1 MSFACARSVRP
12 YIVIQ
17 IFSIPIIF
25 VYKIF
30 VSPFFIS
37 PIFIAKAFA
46 SQMNKLGNL
55 VADRWVDGDGDGKI
69 LASAV
74 SGEAV
79 AAITSNGLDF
89 KAILEHAKSVGGPNL
104 RKLTFHERGDML
116 KALAQYLNEIKQEFY
131 ALSTQ
136 TGATRKDSW
145 PDIDGGIST
154 MFVFSSKG
162 RREMPNDHVYL
173 DGNVEQLSRNGT
185 FIGQHICTPKLG
197 AAIHINAFNFP
208 CWGMLEKLAP
218 TLLAGVPAIIKPAS
232 STAYLTELML
242 RRIQESGILPP
253 GSVQLIC
260 GGVGDLFDHLDC
272 QDTIAFTGS
281 KTTAEMLQRH
291 PRVVSESV
299 AFTAETDSLNMSI
312 LGPDAVP
319 GTPEFDLYIQ
329 EVTREMT
336 SKAGQKCTA
345 IRRII
350 APSDITG
357 EVIKALSTALG
368 NIRIGNPALKDI
380 DMGALANQDQRK
392 EIRDRVKDL
401 SAEADIVFGGND
413 EFEVIDADSNK
424 GAFFMPTLLHCEKPL
439 TAKVV
444 HSVEAFGPVSTV
456 LPDDSIDDAIQ
467 LARLGEGSLAGSI
480 ITNDN
485 KIARELILGTAA
497 YHGRM
502 VVINRHCAAES
513 TGHGSPL
520 AHLVHGGPG
529 RAGGGE
535 EMGGVRGVLHYM
547 QRTAIQGSPQTLS
560 AIGHRWI
567 KGADEIDPGVHPFRK
582 TFEQLELGD
591 TFKSGLRQVTLE
603 DINHFAE
610 FTGDNFYAHMNEEEA
625 AKNPFFEGRVAHGYL
640 IVSFAAGLFVDPDF
654 GPVLANYGLDE
665 LRFMKPV
672 NHGDSLKVRLACK
685 QKTLRGDSGYGEV
698 RWDAEVTNQDD
709 EIVAQYDVLTMVAT
723 DAHWQSVN

>member
-1 MSFACARSVRP
+1 
-12 YIVIQ
+12 
-17 IFSIPIIF
+17 
-25 VYKIF
+25 
-30 VSPFFIS
+30 
-37 PIFIAKAFA
+37 
-46 SQMNKLGNL
+46 MNKLGNL
-55 VADRWVDGDGDGKI
+55 VANQWVEGDGDGNI
-69 LASAV
+69 LTSAV
-74 SGEAV
+74 TGEPV

-89 KAILEHAKSVGGPNL
+89 KAILDYAKSVGGPNL

-116 KALAQYLNEIKQEFY
+116 KALAIYLNEIKQEVY

-173 DGNVEQLSRNGT
+173 DGGVEQLSRNGT
-185 FIGQHICTPKLG
+185 FVGQHIFTPKLG
-197 AAIHINAFNFP
+197 AAIQINAFNFP

-218 TLLAGVPAIIKPAS
+218 SLLAGVPAIIKPAS
-232 STAYLTELML
+232 STAYLTELMV
-242 RRIQESGILPP
+242 RRIVESGILPA

-281 KTTAEMLQRH
+281 KTTAEMLQAH

-350 APSDITG
+350 APAAIAS
-357 EVIKALSTALG
+357 EVVSALSTALG
-368 NIRIGNPALKDI
+368 QIRIGNPAIKDV
-380 DMGALANQDQRK
+380 DMGSLASLGQRD
-392 EIRDRVKDL
+392 EVRDRIRQL
-401 SAEADIVFGGND
+401 ATEADVVFGGTD
-413 EFEVIDADSNK
+413 DFDVVDADSEK
-424 GAFFMPTLLHCEKPL
+424 GAFFMPTLLHCQKPL
-439 TAKVV
+439 TASAV

-456 LPDDSIDDAIQ
+456 LPYDTIDEAIE

-485 KIARELILGTAA
+485 KVARELVLGTAA

-547 QRTAIQGSPQTLS
+547 QRTAIQGSPETLS

-567 KGADEIDPGVHPFRK
+567 KGADENETGVHPFRK
-582 TFEQLELGD
+582 TFEQLKLGD
-591 TFKSGLRQVTLE
+591 TFKSGQREVTLD

-610 FTGDNFYAHMNEEEA
+610 FTGDNFYAHMSEEDA
-625 AKNPFFEGRVAHGYL
+625 ARNPFFEGRVAHGYL

-654 GPVLANYGLDE
+654 GPVLANYGVDE
-665 LRFMKPV
+665 LRFIQPV

-723 DAHWQSVN
+723 DAHWRSVQ

>member
-1 MSFACARSVRP
+1 M
-12 YIVIQ
+12 
-17 IFSIPIIF
+17 
-25 VYKIF
+25 
-30 VSPFFIS
+30 
-37 PIFIAKAFA
+37 
-46 SQMNKLGNL
+46 KLGNL
-55 VADRWVDGDGDGKI
+55 VQDQWVEGDGDGRV
-69 LASAV
+69 LTSAV
-74 SGEAV
+74 NGEPV
-79 AAITSNGLDF
+79 AAITSDGLDF
-89 KAILEHAKSVGGPNL
+89 AAILDHAKSVGGPNL

-116 KALAQYLNEIKQEFY
+116 KALAIYLNDIKQEFY
-131 ALSTQ
+131 SLSTQ
-136 TGATRKDSW
+136 TGATRRDSW

-173 DGNVEQLSRNGT
+173 DGGVEQLSREGT
-185 FIGQHICTPKLG
+185 FVGQHIFTPKLG

-232 STAYLTELML
+232 STAYLTELMV
-242 RRIQESGILPP
+242 RRMIESDILPK

-260 GGVGDLFDHLDC
+260 GGVGDLFDHLSC

-281 KTTAEMLQRH
+281 KYTAEKLQLH

-312 LGPDAVP
+312 LGPDAEP
-319 GTPEFDLYIQ
+319 GTPEFDLYIK
-329 EVTREMT
+329 EVKNEMI

-350 APSDITG
+350 APSAIAAD
-357 EVIKALSTALG
+357 VVRALSTALG
-368 NIRIGNPALKDI
+368 EVRIGNPGIKDV
-380 DMGALANQDQRK
+380 DMGALASQGQRD
-392 EIRDRVKDL
+392 EVRERVADL
-401 SAEADIVFGGND
+401 SAEAEVVFGGTD
-413 EFEVIDADSNK
+413 DFEIVDADRKK

-439 TAKVV
+439 SSKAV

-456 LPDDSIDDAIQ
+456 LPYDSIDEAIE
-467 LARLGEGSLAGSI
+467 LAKLGDGSLAGSI

-485 KIARELILGTAA
+485 AVARELVLGTAA

-502 VVINRHCAAES
+502 VIINRHCAAES

-547 QRTAIQGSPQTLS
+547 QRTALQGSPETLS
-560 AIGHRWI
+560 VIGHRWI
-567 KGADEIDPGVHPFRK
+567 RGAEEKNPGVHPFRK

-591 TFKSGLRQVTLE
+591 TFRSEARDVTLD

-654 GPVLANYGLDE
+654 GPVLANYGVDD
-665 LRFMKPV
+665 LRFIKPV
-672 NHGDSLKVRLACK
+672 NYGDSLKVRLTCK

-709 EIVAQYDVLTMVAT
+709 EICAQYDVLTMVAT
-723 DAHWQSVN
+723 DAHWESVRK

>member
-1 MSFACARSVRP
+1 M
-12 YIVIQ
+12 
-17 IFSIPIIF
+17 
-25 VYKIF
+25 K
-30 VSPFFIS
+30 
-37 PIFIAKAFA
+37 
-46 SQMNKLGNL
+46 KLGNL
-55 VADRWVDGDGDGKI
+55 LADRWVEGDGDGTP
-69 LASAV
+69 LLSAV
-74 SGEAV
+74 TGRPL
-79 AAITSNGLDF
+79 AAITSAGLDF
-89 KAILEHAKSVGGPNL
+89 KHARAYAKSVGGANL
-104 RKLTFHERGDML
+104 RKMTFHQRGDML
-116 KALAQYLNEIKQEFY
+116 KALAVYLNEHKQEFY
-131 ALSTQ
+131 ELSTE
-136 TGATRKDSW
+136 TGATRRDSW

-154 MFVFSSKG
+154 LFVFSSKA

-173 DGNVEQLSRNGT
+173 DGDVELLSKNGT
-185 FIGQHICTPKLG
+185 FVGQHICTPKHG
-197 AAIHINAFNFP
+197 VAIHINAFNFP

-232 STAYLTELML
+232 STAYLTERMV
-242 RRIQESGILPP
+242 RRMIKSSILPP

-260 GGVGDLFDHLDC
+260 GSVGTLFDHLDC

-281 KTTAEMLQRH
+281 KTTAEMLQQH

-312 LGPDAVP
+312 LGPDALP

-329 EVTREMT
+329 EVIREMT
-336 SKAGQKCTA
+336 VKAGQKCTA

-350 APSDITG
+350 APSTIAAD
-357 EVIKALSTALG
+357 VVRALSTALG
-368 NIRIGNPALKDI
+368 RIRIGNPASKNV
-380 DMGALANQDQRK
+380 DMGALASTGQRD
-392 EIRDRVKDL
+392 EVRDRVNTLAKD
-401 SAEADIVFGGND
+401 ARIVFGGDD
-413 EFEVIDADSNK
+413 EFQLVDADARK

-439 TAKVV
+439 ISKIV
-444 HSVEAFGPVSTV
+444 HAVEAFGPVSTV
-456 LPDDSIDDAIQ
+456 LPYDSLDEAIE

-480 ITNDN
+480 FTNDN
-485 KIARELILGTAA
+485 QVARELVLGTAS

-502 VVINRHCAAES
+502 LVVNRHCAAES

-535 EMGGVRGVLHYM
+535 EMGGVRGILHYM
-547 QRTAIQGSPQTLS
+547 QRTAIQGSPETLS
-560 AIGHRWI
+560 VIGHRWI
-567 KGADEIDPGVHPFRK
+567 KGADQKDPGMHPFRK

-591 TFKSGLRQVTLE
+591 TFKSGPRQVTLD

-610 FTGDNFYAHMNEEEA
+610 FTGDKFYAHMNEEQA

-654 GPVLANYGLDE
+654 GPVLANYGVDN
-665 LRFMKPV
+665 LRFLTPV
-672 NHGDSLKVRLACK
+672 NVNDSLRVRLTCK

-698 RWDAEVTNQDD
+698 RWDTEVTNQDD
-709 EIVAQYDVLTMVAT
+709 TIVAQYDVLTMVAT